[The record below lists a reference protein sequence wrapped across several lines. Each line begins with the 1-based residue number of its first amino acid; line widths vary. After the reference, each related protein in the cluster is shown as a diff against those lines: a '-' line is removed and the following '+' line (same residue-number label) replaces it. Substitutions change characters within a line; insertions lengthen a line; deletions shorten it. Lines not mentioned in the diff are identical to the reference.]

1 MSAELGAR
9 RKGSSSEARAGM
21 KGTGAYSLRKHSGPS
36 LALCER
42 AALLEHI
49 SSKAAETFINV
60 LPAKASTVGVWL

>member
-1 MSAELGAR
+1 
-9 RKGSSSEARAGM
+9 M
-21 KGTGAYSLRKHSGPS
+21 KGTGAYSLRKHSGPG